1 MKKYKNII
9 RYVIPM
15 LIISCVLGI
24 VFYLEGLY
32 PFGNNSI
39 VQVDADYQFIPV
51 MYRIWDFLHGNV
63 GVIYDDIGLG
73 NNTYISMIIQGS
85 LFSPINLL
93 LYFTSRANIINFF
106 NIFVI
111 VKICL
116 LSLTTYIFINYK
128 FRISEFYKILF
139 SVLYSLS
146 GWVMLNYFNIM
157 WLDCVILFPLIV
169 MFIDKLIIEGKVM
182 GYIIT
187 LSLSL
192 AISYYISFF
201 ILIFI
206 LFYTF
211 FNLYLFNDK
220 EENKKVIYHLGLSTV
235 IAILLAGF
243 SLFPALYQT
252 LISSRIESSSTA
264 NVFDCF
270 LNKSLYLMGSPLFII
285 IYIKLLLKYKKEE
298 KKIFFL
304 SVILLLFIIGLFI
317 EPINLA
323 LHMGSHWSF
332 PYRYSFI
339 TIFVLMLGALFYI
352 KRFNMKGNYKWY
364 WIITFIIILVFGIYF
379 NNQYLSEII
388 DSQIVL
394 DFDDQDVYNYILII
408 FLISLMLCYIAIS
421 FKNKYIR
428 YITISISSLFMIFVY
443 ASWTMYYS
451 DGYFL
456 TKNSVK
462 INDNM
467 ELPKDGRYKMN
478 YTVYT
483 PSYAFI
489 YNVPTLDN
497 WLHIIPKSEVDIYRK
512 LGYETSDTCIR
523 SYGGTIFSDWLLN
536 FKYIISEDRMV
547 DDIYTLLD
555 EMDGYY
561 LYQYNYQSGF
571 GIEFANLEEIDYN
584 YISPFD
590 LQNYLASNLINKEI
604 IKKDNYYMD
613 NMKEYNISYDLEEKG
628 FLYFYNDNAK
638 NNIDHIRINGKY
650 VYDFEDYIKELGIF
664 EGNVN
669 IYISFKDNVYT
680 DIEIGFIKYSDIMNL
695 KNENVI
701 KGNYLEVNS
710 DIEKKMI
717 LPINNINGLKIYNND
732 QEINTSKFLNNFL
745 VIDLDKG
752 SNKIEI
758 KYEMPL
764 FKIGIVSMLIGLL
777 LLVFYK
783 KIPVNNI
790 VTSISYYGY
799 FILNLG
805 LLFYFYIYS
814 FIKYMI

>member
-1 MKKYKNII
+1 MNKYKDKIKFII
-9 RYVIPM
+9 PI
-15 LIISCVLGI
+15 LIVVLILGT

-32 PFGNNSI
+32 PFGDNSI

-51 MYRIWDFLHGNV
+51 MYRIWDFLHGKV
-63 GVIYDDIGLG
+63 GLIYDDIGLG

-93 LYFTSRANIINFF
+93 LYLTSRSNIINFF

-128 FRISEFYKILF
+128 FKISEFYKILF
-139 SVLYSLS
+139 SVLYALS

-157 WLDCVILFPLIV
+157 WLDSVILFPLIV
-169 MFIDKLIIEGKVM
+169 MFTDKLIIEKKVL

-192 AISYYISFF
+192 AISYYISYF

-220 EENKKVIYHLGLSTV
+220 EDNKQIIYHLGLSTI
-235 IAILLAGF
+235 IAILLSGF

-264 NVFDCF
+264 NILDCF
-270 LNKSLYLMGSPLFII
+270 LNKSLYLMGSPLFIVLF
-285 IYIKLLLKYKKEE
+285 IKLLLKYKREE

-304 SVILLLFIIGLFI
+304 SVLLLLFVIGLFI
-317 EPINLA
+317 EPINLSI
-323 LHMGSHWSF
+323 HMGSHWSF

-339 TIFVLMLGALFYI
+339 TIFMLMISSLFYI
-352 KRFNMKGNYKWY
+352 KRFNINGKNEWY
-364 WIITFIIILVFGIYF
+364 WIITCIIILIIGLYF
-379 NNQYLSEII
+379 NSQYLNSII

-394 DFDDQDVYNYILII
+394 DFDDQDVYNHILVI
-408 FLISLMLCYIAIS
+408 FLISLVLSYLAIN

-428 YITISISSLFMIFVY
+428 YVAITGSSLFMIFVY

-462 INDNM
+462 INEMMD
-467 ELPKDGRYKMN
+467 LPRDGRYKMN

-483 PSYAFI
+483 PSYGFI
-489 YNVPTLDN
+489 YNVSTLDN
-497 WLHIIPKSEVDIYRK
+497 WLHIIPSSEVDIYRA

-523 SYGGTIFSDWLLN
+523 SYGGTIFSDWFLN
-536 FKYIISEDRMV
+536 FKYIISENRLV
-547 DDIYTLLD
+547 DDIYTLVD
-555 EMDGYY
+555 EYDGYY

-571 GIEFANLEEIDYN
+571 GIEFDEFDEIDID
-584 YISPFD
+584 YIRPFY
-590 LQNYLASNLINKEI
+590 LQNYIANSLINKDI
-604 IKKDNYYMD
+604 IKIDNYYIEDM
-613 NMKEYNISYDLEEKG
+613 NEYNISYKLKEKG
-628 FLYFYNDNAK
+628 FLYFYADNAK
-638 NNIDHIRINGKY
+638 DIIDYIRINNSY
-650 VYDFEDYIKELGIF
+650 IYDYENYIKYLGIYD
-664 EGNVN
+664 EDVN

-680 DIEIGFIKYSDIMNL
+680 DLEFGFIKYSDIINL
-695 KNENVI
+695 RNENI
-701 KGNYLEVNS
+701 IHDNYLEVNS
-710 DIEKKMI
+710 NNGEKI
-717 LPINNINGLKIYNND
+717 VLPINNINGLKVYNND
-732 QEINTSKFLNNFL
+732 DMIKTSKLLDNFV

-752 SNKIEI
+752 INKIEI

-764 FKIGIVSMLIGLL
+764 FKLGIGCMLIGILL
-777 LLVFYK
+777 LLFYK
-783 KIPVNNI
+783 RIPVSNI
-790 VTSISYYGY
+790 ITNVSYYGY